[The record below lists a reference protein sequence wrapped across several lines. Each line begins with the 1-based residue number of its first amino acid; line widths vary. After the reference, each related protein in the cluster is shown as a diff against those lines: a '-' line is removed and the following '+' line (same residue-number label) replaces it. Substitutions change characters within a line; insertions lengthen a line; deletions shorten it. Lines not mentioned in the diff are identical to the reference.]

1 VRPSN
6 WWAPDRA
13 ATSSSPA
20 GASCSTEPTRAPGC
34 NQTAPRRVLTDVAQ
48 AVTDSGERPFYEL
61 ALTGD
66 EAAFEALIGPLVE
79 PALRLAHSMLGDRWE
94 AEDATQE
101 AITRAWRKLGQLRPG
116 MPVRPWFLAI
126 VINQCRNIRRTKWFK
141 TARIAEVFQ
150 GSRPAHADIERVD
163 VARALARLPNQDR
176 QALFLHFYLDLPV
189 EEVAAALGISTSAA
203 KARIYRA
210 CHRLRPDLQEEK

>member
-1 VRPSN
+1 M
-6 WWAPDRA
+6 AH
-13 ATSSSPA
+13 
-20 GASCSTEPTRAPGC
+20 
-34 NQTAPRRVLTDVAQ
+34 
-48 AVTDSGERPFYEL
+48 AVTAGGERPPYDL
-61 ALTGD
+61 ARTGD

-79 PALRLAHSMLGDRWE
+79 PSLRLAHSMLGDRWE

-126 VINQCRNIRRTKWFK
+126 VINHCRNVRRTRWFS

-150 GSRPAHADIERVD
+150 GARQDHVDVERVD
-163 VARALARLPNQDR
+163 VARALARLPNKDR

-189 EEVAAALGISTSAA
+189 DEVAAALGISTSAA
-203 KARIYRA
+203 KGRIYRA
-210 CHRLRPDLQEEK
+210 CHRLRPDLQEDK

>member
-1 VRPSN
+1 MT
-6 WWAPDRA
+6 A
-13 ATSSSPA
+13 A
-20 GASCSTEPTRAPGC
+20 
-34 NQTAPRRVLTDVAQ
+34 
-48 AVTDSGERPFYEL
+48 GEHSLREQ

-66 EAAFEALIGPLVE
+66 EVAFEALIGPLVE

-101 AITRAWRKLGQLRPG
+101 AITRAWRKLGQLRQG

-126 VINQCRNIRRTKWFK
+126 VINQCRNTRRTRWFS

-150 GSRPAHADIERVD
+150 PPRPEHDEIERVD
-163 VARALARLPNQDR
+163 LARALARLPSQDR

-189 EEVAAALGISTSAA
+189 EEVALALRISPSAA
-203 KARIYRA
+203 KGRIYRA
-210 CHRLRPDLQEEK
+210 CHHLRPDLLEEDK

>member
-1 VRPSN
+1 M
-6 WWAPDRA
+6 
-13 ATSSSPA
+13 
-20 GASCSTEPTRAPGC
+20 
-34 NQTAPRRVLTDVAQ
+34 AQ
-48 AVTDSGERPFYEL
+48 AVTAGGELSLREQ

-79 PALRLAHSMLGDRWE
+79 PALRLAYSMLSDRWE

-101 AITRAWRKLGQLRPG
+101 AITRAWRKLGQLRQG

-126 VINQCRNIRRTKWFK
+126 VINQCRNTRRTRWFK

-150 GSRPAHADIERVD
+150 RPRGDHPDIERVD
-163 VARALARLPNQDR
+163 LARALARLPSQDR

-189 EEVAAALGISTSAA
+189 DEVAISLGISPSAA
-203 KARIYRA
+203 KGRIYRA
-210 CHRLRPDLQEEK
+210 CHRLRPDLLEEDK

>member
-1 VRPSN
+1 
-6 WWAPDRA
+6 
-13 ATSSSPA
+13 
-20 GASCSTEPTRAPGC
+20 
-34 NQTAPRRVLTDVAQ
+34 LKDVAQ
-48 AVTDSGERPFYEL
+48 AVTAGGELSLREQ

-101 AITRAWRKLGQLRPG
+101 AITRAWRKLGQLRQG

-126 VINQCRNIRRTKWFK
+126 VINQCRNTRRTRWFK
-141 TARIAEVFQ
+141 TSRMADVFQ
-150 GSRPAHADIERVD
+150 RAHPDHPDVERVD
-163 VARALARLPNQDR
+163 LARALSRLPSDDR

-189 EEVAAALGISTSAA
+189 EEVALALRISPSAA
-203 KARIYRA
+203 KGRIYRA
-210 CHRLRPDLQEEK
+210 CHRLRPDLLEEDK